1 MNKTIKVL
9 VNGTAYEVE
18 VGDLSVSPIQVVVN
32 GTAYEVKMEA
42 EAAPAAATVATPK
55 VASAPK
61 PAPVAAPAKATVAA
75 TGSDKE
81 VIAPMP
87 GVILDVAVKPGSK
100 VAAGT
105 LLCYL
110 EAMKMKN
117 AIRSSRDGVIASV
130 EVADGQRVQY
140 GNVLFKYE

>member
-9 VNGTAYEVE
+9 VNGNPYEVE

-32 GTAYEVKMEA
+32 GTAYEVKLETESA
-42 EAAPAAATVATPK
+42 PAAAPAAAKPV
-55 VASAPK
+55 SAPK
-61 PAPVAAPAKATVAA
+61 PAPAAVPVKAAVAA
-75 TGSDKE
+75 TGSENE
-81 VIAPMP
+81 VVAPMP
-87 GVILDVAVKPGSK
+87 GVILDIAVKPGSK
-100 VAAGT
+100 VTSGT

-117 AIRSSRDGVIASV
+117 AIRASRDGVIASV
-130 EVADGQRVQY
+130 EVTDGQRVQY